1 MAERQTPTPRRSGDS
16 GERRQTSTRS
26 SAGERRQESTPRG
39 YGERRPETPRRQD
52 PPRRQEQPSRSDR
65 GERRPAAAARSG
77 SGERRQ
83 QAPSRRNEVI
93 RCENCGEDYSI
104 TYKRCPFCDER
115 PGRGGVVGRRVANTR
130 GGGYGRPVNPIQVAG
145 VVISLILIASAL
157 FIVLRF
163 LGAPIFGGKPGGENS
178 GSNPGGSSTSQ
189 SSGSSSNTP
198 LPSVQSI
205 ALNTTEVTLE
215 PGGTYQLAANLLPAG
230 VTGDVT
236 WSSSNESAAT
246 VDAAGLVTNV
256 NAGTAAAEV
265 TITAACGDVTA
276 QATVYCKAASS
287 TTVPS
292 GTRGTVVNASTGL
305 YVRSG
310 PGKTY
315 DKVASILNGSKVTIV
330 GEEDG
335 WYKIIYTGNKTGY
348 VSKDYISLG

>member
-16 GERRQTSTRS
+16 GERRQISTRS
-26 SAGERRQESTPRG
+26 SGGERRQESSPRG
-39 YGERRPETPRRQD
+39 YGERRQEPPRRQD
-52 PPRRQEQPSRSDR
+52 PPRRQEPSRSDR
-65 GERRPAAAARSG
+65 GERRPASAARSG

-83 QAPSRRNEVI
+83 QSPSRRNEVI

-163 LGAPIFGGKPGGENS
+163 LGAPIFGGKPGDAS
-178 GSNPGGSSTSQ
+178 TSNPGGSSTSQ
-189 SSGSSSNTP
+189 SSGNISDIP

-205 ALNTTEVTLE
+205 ALNSTEVNLE
-215 PGGTYQLAANLLPAG
+215 PGGTFQLAANLLPAG
-230 VTGDVT
+230 TAGNVT

-256 NAGTAAAEV
+256 NASTSTTEV
-265 TITAACGDVTA
+265 IITAACGDVTA